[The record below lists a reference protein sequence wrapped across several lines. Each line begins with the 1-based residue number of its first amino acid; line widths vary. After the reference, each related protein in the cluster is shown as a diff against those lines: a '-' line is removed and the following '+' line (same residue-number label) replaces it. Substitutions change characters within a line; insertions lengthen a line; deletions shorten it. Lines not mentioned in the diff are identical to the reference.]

1 MVSYVLQGTGAN
13 SKEKTRDTRPS
24 LGHRSLLTHMGA
36 VPTSVQNRDTQLSVL
51 RAETILKRKEQF
63 KGNDGGSLG
72 ALWLLEK
79 VL

>member
-1 MVSYVLQGTGAN
+1 MVSYVLQGAGAN

-24 LGHRSLLTHMGA
+24 LGHPSLLTHRGA

-51 RAETILKRKEQF
+51 SAGTILKRKEQF
-63 KGNDGGSLG
+63 RRNDGG